1 MSTSRILVGTSGYVY
16 RHWRGRFY
24 PPDVPAKRWLEY
36 YATVFDTLELNSTF
50 YRLPDVATFRRWRD
64 AVPAGFVFAVKA
76 SRFLTH
82 VKRLRDPER
91 PLALLLR
98 RARYLG
104 DHLGPVLFQ
113 LPATF
118 HLDLDRLDAFLDAL
132 RRQRLVPGLRAALEV
147 RHPSWLDATVFSRL
161 RDAGVALCLADWDE
175 VPVRDVVTANFVYV
189 RRHGSSR
196 RYGGRYPETALRRD
210 AEAALASA
218 RAGRDVYEYFN
229 NDAQAYAVA
238 NARRL
243 RELVSSEAAGRRLAG
258 RGYAA

>member
-1 MSTSRILVGTSGYVY
+1 
-16 RHWRGRFY
+16 
-24 PPDVPAKRWLEY
+24 
-36 YATVFDTLELNSTF
+36 
-50 YRLPDVATFRRWRD
+50 
-64 AVPAGFVFAVKA
+64 
-76 SRFLTH
+76 
-82 VKRLRDPER
+82 
-91 PLALLLR
+91 
-98 RARYLG
+98 
-104 DHLGPVLFQ
+104 
-113 LPATF
+113 
-118 HLDLDRLDAFLDAL
+118 
-132 RRQRLVPGLRAALEV
+132 
-147 RHPSWLDATVFSRL
+147 
-161 RDAGVALCLADWDE
+161 